1 MEYLALYRK
10 YRPKTF
16 DGIYGQDHI
25 VQTLKNQIASGK
37 ISHAYLFCGTRGTG
51 KTSIAKIFARAV
63 NCLDNVTG
71 NPCLK
76 CENCTLSDS
85 ANVDV
90 IEMDAASNTGVDYAR
105 DLREKAQYAPTKGKY
120 KVYIIDEVHMLST
133 SAFNAL
139 LKTLEEP
146 PKHVVFVLCTT
157 EVHKLPATILS
168 RCMRFD
174 FKLLSQSL
182 LIKLL
187 KGVFDAEGK
196 KYTEDALAA
205 IAVSAE
211 GSARDCLSIADRCYS
226 MCEKLDYES
235 VMSVLGVSSRQA
247 VLDLCQATLTGEVG
261 KVLQLIHQLNGQGK
275 DLGLLNRDLS
285 KNLTNVLVAKTCSNA
300 DELLLLPKE
309 IMTQLKEI
317 ASDCTKERLI
327 LALNRLQKLDGEL
340 KYSLAPLSAFC
351 SAVLTIAISGGEVD
365 VVNLERRVQ
374 KLEQLPQN
382 VNHETTIVV
391 DKTSAISIWKAV
403 KVEIQRANSPLL
415 LGLWQESQCTLQA
428 DCLWVTS
435 APSVYNLLSGEFAP
449 TIRSIVK
456 RLVAKEVIF
465 QSTQPK
471 FEQEADDPLLA
482 LGKNVK
488 IK

>member
-25 VQTLKNQIASGK
+25 VQTLKNQIATGK

-63 NCLDNVTG
+63 NCLDNEKG

-76 CENCTLSDS
+76 CENCTLPDS

-105 DLREKAQYAPTKGKY
+105 DLREKAQYAPTKGRY

-146 PKHVVFVLCTT
+146 PKHVVFILCTT

-196 KYTEDALAA
+196 QYTEDALAG
-205 IAVSAE
+205 IATSAE

-247 VLDLCQATLTGEVG
+247 VLDLCKAILTGDVAT
-261 KVLQLIHQLNGQGK
+261 VLHLVHQLNSQGK

-285 KNLTNVLVAKTCSNA
+285 KNFTNVLVAKTCA
-300 DELLLLPKE
+300 DADKLLLLPSDVMK
-309 IMTQLKEI
+309 QLKEI
-317 ASDCTKERLI
+317 ADVCTKERLI

-351 SAVLTIAISGGEVD
+351 SAVLTVAISGGEVD
-365 VVNLERRVQ
+365 VVNLERRVA

-382 VNHETTIVV
+382 VNNETTIVV
-391 DKTSAISIWKAV
+391 DKTSATSIWKAV
-403 KVEIQRANSPLL
+403 KVEISRANAPLL

-428 DCLWVTS
+428 DTLWVTS
-435 APSVYNLLSGEFAP
+435 TPSAHSLLSGEFAP
-449 TIRSIVK
+449 TVRAIVK
-456 RLVAKEVIF
+456 KLVAKDVVF

-471 FEQEADDPLLA
+471 EEPQDDHLLS